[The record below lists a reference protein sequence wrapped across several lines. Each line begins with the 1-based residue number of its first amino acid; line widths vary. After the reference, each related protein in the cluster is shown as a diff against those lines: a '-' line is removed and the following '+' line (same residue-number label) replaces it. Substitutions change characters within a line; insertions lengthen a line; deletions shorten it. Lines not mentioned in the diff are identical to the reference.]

1 MKIKVLLS
9 IALPVLLLTA
19 CSLPFTGAK
28 GVAVKVIPTNILTGL
43 PGSNGPVLAVKID
56 DTPPAHPQIGLE
68 HADVVYIEQVEG
80 GLTRLATIFSQY
92 PESVPEKI
100 GPVRSARISDLEI
113 LSQYGKVGFAFS
125 GAQRKLYPKIDAANL
140 INLSADRNPA
150 NIYSRDQSRFA
161 PTNLILNPSALLSK
175 VITTKGISIDT
186 VKSVGWSFGALNSD
200 PKFLKANSIRKI
212 SEADLSWPAS
222 SYQIHWSAA
231 GKKWLIDYRHQADV
245 VASGSQISV
254 ATFVVQIVSI
264 TDSEYV
270 DKLGGVTP
278 YSNTVGSGVGY
289 LLRDGQA
296 IPITWSRASASV
308 GTTFHLQ
315 DGSEAKFA
323 PSQIWIAL
331 TDKAPVFIYPP
342 APTPTK

>member
-150 NIYSRDQSRFA
+150 NIYSRDHSRFA
-161 PTNLILNPSALLSK
+161 PT
-175 VITTKGISIDT
+175 T
-186 VKSVGWSFGALNSD
+186 V
-200 PKFLKANSIRKI
+200 
-212 SEADLSWPAS
+212 PA
-222 SYQIHWSAA
+222 YARLEIP
-231 GKKWLIDYRHQADV
+231 
-245 VASGSQISV
+245 
-254 ATFVVQIVSI
+254 
-264 TDSEYV
+264 
-270 DKLGGVTP
+270 TP
-278 YSNTVGSGVGY
+278 E
-289 LLRDGQA
+289 
-296 IPITWSRASASV
+296 
-308 GTTFHLQ
+308 Q
-315 DGSEAKFA
+315 DGSRLCASSPNRRSRQIGAAHQVAVALAGGAAAFVESPYDEALAAAAVAGGEDLRDARAVFA
-323 PSQIWIAL
+323 VVGLHI
-331 TDKAPVFIYPP
+331 
-342 APTPTK
+342 